1 VSAVCATAS
10 GSNCQRL
17 LEIPL
22 ALDTDVLFIYQRL
35 KPASDPR
42 TCCCQGHALLTRH
55 LGSDLPCPYTDYDA
69 AWQEW
74 YAAAYNLPK
83 GQTVEDKFGAPFGA
97 APRFLCHVELSCCM
111 RCFVAVAVPVECSAH
126 ARVGLR
132 TAVQS

>member
-1 VSAVCATAS
+1 MCHSKW
-10 GSNCQRL
+10 QRS
-17 LEIPL
+17 LETPI
-22 ALDTDVLFIYQRL
+22 ALDIDVLLRL
-35 KPASDPR
+35 HLTRGR
-42 TCCCQGHALLTRH
+42 TGYTQGHALLTRH

-97 APRFLCHVELSCCM
+97 PSRFLRHPELSCCI

-126 ARVGLR
+126 ARVWLR